1 MIIEGKKIAE
11 GIVAGLKKNKPIEKG
26 ITAILTMEDMVSE
39 SFLLEKRKIAEQLDI
54 KFELVRLSDFSE
66 EKEILAK
73 IEDLN
78 KDKNCGGIILQLPV
92 AEKFNK
98 DNLISKIDEKKD
110 IDCLKGGKLVL
121 PPAVETLKSILKF
134 YKFNLKDKK
143 ISVVGLGFLVGGPI
157 SKFLIDEIGKENV
170 SLFDESNFNKEKL
183 AESDL
188 IISGTGSPRLINGEF
203 IKKGVFLVD
212 FGYSYPDGKVS
223 GDFDFDSC
231 ELKSGCITPT
241 PGGTGPILIAELF
254 SNFYK
259 LNS

>member
-11 GIVAGLKKNKPIEKG
+11 GMVANLKKNKPISKG

-39 SFLLEKRKIAEQLDI
+39 SFILEKRKIAEQLGI
-54 KFELVRLSDFSE
+54 KFELIKFSSFSE
-66 EKEILAK
+66 EKDILTK
-73 IEDLN
+73 IENLN
-78 KDKNCGGIILQLPV
+78 KDENCGGIILQLPV
-92 AEKFNK
+92 ADKFNK

-110 IDCLKGGKLVL
+110 VDCLRGGRLVL

-134 YKFNLKDKK
+134 YKFNLKGKK
-143 ISVVGLGFLVGGPI
+143 VSVVGLGFLVGGPI
-157 SKFLIDEIGKENV
+157 SKFLINEIGQENV
-170 SLFDESNFNKEKL
+170 SLFDEGNFNKEKL
-183 AESDL
+183 IESDL
-188 IISGTGSPRLINGEF
+188 IVSGTGSPKIINGEF
-203 IKKGVFLVD
+203 IKKGAFLID

-231 ELKSGCITPT
+231 ELKSGFITPT